1 VAGLPPRVSR
11 IRPAMSDVLADTHS
25 IVWFLFD
32 TARLSRTADAGL
44 TTASQSG
51 KLYTSVITLIEVS
64 CLSGKTTFPYAGVF
78 SRLIALATDP
88 NERLEVLPLTLE
100 IARAMNLVP
109 RAEVPD
115 MPDQIAAAT
124 AVAHSLL
131 LVSQDSEIRASA
143 SLTALVPVIW

>member
-11 IRPAMSDVLADTHS
+11 IRSAVSDVLADTHS

-32 TARLSRTADAGL
+32 TARPSRPADAAL

-51 KLYTSVITLIEVS
+51 KLYISVITLIEVS
-64 CLSGKTTFPYAGVF
+64 YLLGKKSFPYGGVF

-115 MPDQIAAAT
+115 MPDRIVAAT
-124 AVAHSLL
+124 AVAHSLP